1 MTKEEAFQM
10 IIEQV
15 VAEHDI
21 LTNPETNKEFKEK
34 SKDYQEG
41 YMDCLQFMSD
51 SLMYLINE
59 IPLKPLSS
67 S

>member
-15 VAEHDI
+15 VAEYDI
-21 LTNPETNKEFKEK
+21 LTNLETNEKFKEK

-51 SLMYLINE
+51 SLMYLMNE
-59 IPLKPLSS
+59 ISLSPS
-67 S
+67 